1 MGRPVVEE
9 AAGVVSGSPVDGSS
23 SLWMEGRVATD
34 SSMTTMTTT
43 PATTFEPVLPE
54 PTVLIGFG
62 VIVLLTAL
70 AVWVWAYQ
78 VVPVSRTNLALD
90 KKRGP
95 LKDYLDELQDSAAT
109 APPTTN
115 LDVVSSNATDS
126 IHGTT
131 VSLEGAESSAAV
143 KKKDRALERWL
154 FADWLHKGPAVAGR
168 QKEPALPVLKQAKW
182 NSGDNPVLAAT
193 ALILL
198 GVVLTS
204 TVEQISTMAF

>member
-9 AAGVVSGSPVDGSS
+9 AADVVSGSPVDGSS
-23 SLWMEGRVATD
+23 MWTD
-34 SSMTTMTTT
+34 SSMTTTT

-109 APPTTN
+109 ALPTTN
-115 LDVVSSNATDS
+115 LTVSSNATDS

-131 VSLEGAESSAAV
+131 DSLEGVESSTAV

-154 FADWLHKGPAVAGR
+154 FSDWLNKGPAVAGR

-198 GVVLTS
+198 GVVMTA